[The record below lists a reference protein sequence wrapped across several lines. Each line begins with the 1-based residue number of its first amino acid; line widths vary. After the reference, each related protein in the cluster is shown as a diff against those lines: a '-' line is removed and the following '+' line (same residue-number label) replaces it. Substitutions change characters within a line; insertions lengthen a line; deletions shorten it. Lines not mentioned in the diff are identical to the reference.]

1 MKHGHIAK
9 RFQYVRQHFFPRWDL
24 KKQWKVR
31 YIPNASFAG
40 RCNETAKEILVHR
53 FANEN
58 DLDLLLIHEI
68 CHVRCPSHGI
78 AWQDKLSRM
87 SQRAKDIGRDELS
100 NLILRE
106 LHIVKESPPVT
117 AESIYRLIEQCVRE
131 VPSISYNDAV
141 NYVAREHGYTRSAL
155 KQKYKKTREAFKA
168 AKKRLKK

>member
-1 MKHGHIAK
+1 MEHGYIAK

-40 RCNETAKEILVHR
+40 RCNEKAKEILVHR

-131 VPSISYNDAV
+131 VPFISYNDAV

-155 KQKYKKTREAFKA
+155 KQKYKGTKKA
-168 AKKRLKK
+168 YIRAKQRLKK

>member
-1 MKHGHIAK
+1 MERGYIAN
-9 RFQYVRQHFFPRWDL
+9 RFQYVRKHFFPRWDL
-24 KKQWKVR
+24 KKEWKVR

-40 RCNETAKEILVHR
+40 RCNEKTKEILVNR
-53 FANEN
+53 FDNED

-68 CHVRCPSHGI
+68 CHVRCPSHDSG
-78 AWQDKLSRM
+78 WQNKFFLM

-117 AESIYRLIEQCVRE
+117 AESIYRLIEQCVHD

-141 NYVAREHGYTRSAL
+141 NHVAREHGYTSSAL
-155 KQKYKKTREAFKA
+155 KHKYKRTKDAFKRA
-168 AKKRLKK
+168 NRILKE

>member
-1 MKHGHIAK
+1 MERGYIAE

-24 KKQWKVR
+24 KKRWRVR

-40 RCNETAKEILVHR
+40 RCNEKTKEILVNR
-53 FANEN
+53 FVNED
-58 DLDLLLIHEI
+58 DLVLLLIHEI
-68 CHVRCPSHGI
+68 CHVRCPSHDSG
-78 AWQDKLSRM
+78 WQNKFFLM

-141 NYVAREHGYTRSAL
+141 NYVAREHSYTRSAL
-155 KQKYKKTREAFKA
+155 KQKYKGTKKA
-168 AKKRLKK
+168 YIRAKQRLKK

>member
-1 MKHGHIAK
+1 MEHGYIAK

-40 RCNETAKEILVHR
+40 RCNEKTKEILVHR

-78 AWQDKLSRM
+78 AWQDKLYRM

-117 AESIYRLIEQCVRE
+117 AESIYRMIENCVRD
-131 VPSISYNDAV
+131 VHTISYKDAV
-141 NYVAREHGYTRSAL
+141 NYAAKEHGYKAAEL
-155 KQKYKKTREAFKA
+155 KHKYKKIKNAFKE
-168 AKKRLKK
+168 AKEGLRK

>member
-1 MKHGHIAK
+1 MERGYIAK

-24 KKQWKVR
+24 KKEWKVR
-31 YIPNASFAG
+31 YTPNAPFAG
-40 RCNETAKEILVHR
+40 RCNEKRKEILINS
-53 FANEN
+53 FIYE
-58 DLDLLLIHEI
+58 DGLDLLLIHEI
-68 CHVRCPSHGI
+68 CHVRCPSHGL

-106 LHIVKESPPVT
+106 LHIVRESPPVT

-141 NYVAREHGYTRSAL
+141 NYVAKEHGYKAAEL
-155 KQKYKKTREAFKA
+155 KHKYKRTKEAYER
-168 AKKRLKK
+168 AKQWLKK